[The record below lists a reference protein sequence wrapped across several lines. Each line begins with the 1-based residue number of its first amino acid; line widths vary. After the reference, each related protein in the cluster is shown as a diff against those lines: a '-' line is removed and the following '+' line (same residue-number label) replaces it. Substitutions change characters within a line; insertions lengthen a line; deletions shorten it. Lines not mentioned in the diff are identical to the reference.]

1 MIEAFRRSKAM
12 FAAVS
17 LGVFEGNRDLGV
29 EADRL
34 LDACV
39 SLGLL
44 RREGDAY
51 VNTAVSEEYLT
62 LGSAR
67 TLAGYVLY
75 SNRALYPMWGHLEDA
90 VREGGHRWSQ
100 TFGNEGPLFS
110 AFFATPQATRTFLQG
125 MHGFGVLSSPA
136 VVSAFD
142 LSGFRRL
149 VDLGGGT
156 GHLAH
161 AARERY
167 PGLSAAVFELP
178 GVVEV
183 ARELAPA
190 GIEFIAGDFFEDELP
205 EADLYALGQIL
216 HDWAEDKIALLLR
229 RIAARLPAGG
239 GLLIAERLLTPD
251 GVSAHMQ
258 SLNML
263 VCTEGKERTGEEY
276 RTLLE
281 AAGFHDV
288 RWKATGTVRDAVLA
302 RKA

>member
-1 MIEAFRRSKAM
+1 M

-29 EADRL
+29 EGDRL
-34 LDACV
+34 LAACAA
-39 SLGLL
+39 LGLL

-67 TLAGYVLY
+67 SLAGYVLY
-75 SNRALYPMWGHLEDA
+75 SNRALYPMWAHLEDA

-100 TFGNEGPLFS
+100 TFGSEGPLFS
-110 AFFATPQATRTFLQG
+110 SFFATPQATRTFLQG

-136 VVSAFD
+136 VAGAFD

-156 GHLAH
+156 GHLAQ
-161 AARERY
+161 AAREQY

-178 GVVEV
+178 DVVEA
-183 ARELAPA
+183 AREMSPE
-190 GIEFIAGDFFEDELP
+190 GIEFVAGDFFEDELP

-229 RIAARLPAGG
+229 RIQERLPRGG
-239 GLLIAERLLTPD
+239 GLLIAERLLAAD
-251 GVSAHMQ
+251 AVSAHMQ

-281 AAGFHDV
+281 AAGFRDV
-288 RWKATGTVRDAVLA
+288 QWKVTGTVRDAVLA